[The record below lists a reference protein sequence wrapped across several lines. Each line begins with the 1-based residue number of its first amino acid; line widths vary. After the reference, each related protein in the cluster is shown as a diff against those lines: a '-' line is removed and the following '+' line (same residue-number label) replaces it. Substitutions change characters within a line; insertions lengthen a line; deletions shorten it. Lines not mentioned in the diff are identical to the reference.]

1 MVKMFNKCKSFIGLV
16 LIAALLFGTG
26 YYFGG
31 HKYSEQHAATK
42 DNFDLKL
49 PGETERM
56 VLTINEVEA
65 KLQEIGELSSCEGDY
80 TVRRGKDF
88 TRYLIDKIP
97 VPGTTN
103 HVEIEC
109 NGVVKAGYKID
120 DVVPTIDEES
130 KTIYIALPEII
141 ITSNEILWD
150 DNMQSYDTNTPLNP
164 IDFEE
169 YKTVISEIKEEGLQE
184 AIKQGLYETAEAN
197 AHTVIRNFLGCFVD
211 YKVKFI

>member
-16 LIAALLFGTG
+16 LIATLLFGAG

-31 HKYSEQHAATK
+31 HKYSEQHAAAE

-65 KLQEIGELSSCEGDY
+65 KLKEIGELSSCEGDY

-109 NGVVKAGYKID
+109 NGIVKAGYKID
-120 DVVPTIDEES
+120 DVVPTIDEKS
-130 KTIYIALPEII
+130 KTIYR
-141 ITSNEILWD
+141 
-150 DNMQSYDTNTPLNP
+150 P
-164 IDFEE
+164 IF
-169 YKTVISEIKEEGLQE
+169 SE
-184 AIKQGLYETAEAN
+184 
-197 AHTVIRNFLGCFVD
+197 
-211 YKVKFI
+211 

>member
-1 MVKMFNKCKSFIGLV
+1 MVKMFNKCKSFIGV
-16 LIAALLFGTG
+16 TIIAALIFGAG
-26 YYFGG
+26 YYFGD
-31 HKYSEQHAATK
+31 YRNSEQHVATE
-42 DNFDLKL
+42 NGFDLKL

-88 TRYLIDKIP
+88 TRYFIDKIP

-109 NGVVKAGYKID
+109 NGIVKAGYKID
-120 DVVPTIDEES
+120 DIVPTIDEKS

-141 ITSNEILWD
+141 ITSNEVLW

-169 YKTVISEIKEEGLQE
+169 YKTVISEIKEEGLKE
-184 AIKQGLYETAEAN
+184 AIKQGLYESAEAN
-197 AHTVIRNFLGCFVD
+197 AHTVICNFLGCFVD
-211 YKVKFI
+211 YEVKFI